1 MIRSLNNNTSF
12 VPRARFPGLSQ
23 GSQPRPR
30 APFLVSIRHFLSGA
44 AVAALVA
51 ALACAGPPADE
62 TTKPVKAV
70 VTTALLAGLVDEV
83 GGHLVDVR
91 AMVPPGVD
99 VHSFQTTP
107 QDSIEM
113 SQAHLVVSN
122 GAGLDD
128 FLGSVIRAAAGPGAV
143 HVVASGELPAASAP
157 DGSGLPGLQRSA
169 HKLEQHLTGPA
180 DPHYWQNPLYVI
192 HYVERIRDGLIQA
205 DGASAD
211 AYRAN
216 AEQFVQELRLL
227 DQEIAA
233 VLETVPPKR
242 RHLVTYHDAF
252 GHFGARYGWKVS
264 ALVSSDAGDVTP
276 ASVVAMMDQVRDQG
290 LPAVFA
296 EPQFRSQVLEQAAQ
310 DAGVQVG
317 TIYSDVLDGNVNTYA
332 EMMRF
337 NARSLVEHLR

>member
-1 MIRSLNNNTSF
+1 MILSLDNRTGFAPWRVFS
-12 VPRARFPGLSQ
+12 GLGH

-30 APFLVSIRHFLSGA
+30 APFLVSIRHLLSGA

-51 ALACAGPPADE
+51 VLACAALPANE
-62 TTKPVKAV
+62 TVKPVKAV
-70 VTTALLAGLVDEV
+70 ATTALLAGLVEKV
-83 GGHLVDVR
+83 GGRLVDVR
-91 AMVPPGVD
+91 ALVPPGVD

-107 QDSIEM
+107 QDSIEI
-113 SQAHLVVSN
+113 SQAQLVVSN

-128 FLGSVIRAAAGPGAV
+128 FLGSVIRGAAGPGAV
-143 HVVASGELPAASAP
+143 HVVASGELPAASAL
-157 DGSGLPGLQRSA
+157 DSSGLQGST

-205 DGASAD
+205 DGANAD

-233 VLETVPPKR
+233 VLEAVPPKR

-264 ALVSSDAGDVTP
+264 GLVSSDAADVTP
-276 ASVVAMMDQVRDQG
+276 ATIITIMGQVQDQG

-296 EPQFRSQVLEQAAQ
+296 EPQFRSQVMEQAAQ
-310 DAGVQVG
+310 DTGVRVG
-317 TIYSDVLDGNVNTYA
+317 TIYSDVLDGNVTTYV

-337 NARSLVEHLR
+337 NAKSLAEHLR

>member
-1 MIRSLNNNTSF
+1 MIPSLNNRTRLA
-12 VPRARFPGLSQ
+12 PWGRFPGLRQASQ
-23 GSQPRPR
+23 LRPR
-30 APFLVSIRHFLSGA
+30 APFLVSIRQFLSGA

-51 ALACAGPPADE
+51 ALACAGPPAVE
-62 TTKPVKAV
+62 TPKPVKAV
-70 VTTALLAGLVDEV
+70 ATTALLAGLVERV
-83 GGHLVDVR
+83 GGQLVDVR
-91 AMVPPGVD
+91 ALVPPGVD

-113 SQAHLVVSN
+113 SQAHLVVTN

-128 FLGSVIRAAAGPGAV
+128 FLGSVIRGAAGPDAV
-143 HVVASGELPAASAP
+143 HVVASEELPPASAL
-157 DGSGLPGLQRSA
+157 DGSALQGSA
-169 HKLEQHLTGPA
+169 HKLEQHVTGQA

-205 DGASAD
+205 DGANAD
-211 AYRAN
+211 TYRAN

-233 VLETVPPKR
+233 VLEAVPPKR

-264 ALVSSDAGDVTP
+264 GLVSSDAGDVTP
-276 ASVVAMMDQVRDQG
+276 ATVIAMMDQVRDQG

-296 EPQFRSQVLEQAAQ
+296 EPQFRSQVMEQAAQ
-310 DAGVQVG
+310 DTGVEVG
-317 TIYSDVLDGNVNTYA
+317 TIYSDVLDGNVSTYV
-332 EMMRF
+332 EMMRL
-337 NARSLVEHLR
+337 NANSLVEHLR

>member
-1 MIRSLNNNTSF
+1 MIPSLNNKT
-12 VPRARFPGLSQ
+12 RFAPLGRVPGLSQ

-30 APFLVSIRHFLSGA
+30 APFLVSIRHFFSGA

-51 ALACAGPPADE
+51 VLACAGPPADQVS
-62 TTKPVKAV
+62 KSVKAV
-70 VTTALLAGLVDEV
+70 ATTALLAGLVEKV
-83 GGHLVDVR
+83 GGQLVDVR
-91 AMVPPGVD
+91 ALVPPGVD

-107 QDSIEM
+107 QDSIVM
-113 SQAHLVVSN
+113 SQARLVVSN

-128 FLGSVIRAAAGPGAV
+128 FLGSVIRGAAGPDAV
-143 HVVASGELPAASAP
+143 HVVASDELPAASAL
-157 DGSGLPGLQRSA
+157 DRSRLQGSG
-169 HKLEQHLTGPA
+169 HTLEQHVTGPP

-205 DGASAD
+205 DGANAD
-211 AYRAN
+211 AYRVN
-216 AEQFVQELRLL
+216 AERFVQELRLL
-227 DQEIAA
+227 DQEISAI
-233 VLETVPPKR
+233 LEAVPPKR

-264 ALVSSDAGDVTP
+264 GLVSSDAGDVTP
-276 ASVVAMMDQVRDQG
+276 ATVVAMMDQVRDQG

-296 EPQFRSQVLEQAAQ
+296 EPQFRSQIMEQAAQ

-317 TIYSDVLDGNVNTYA
+317 TIYSDVLGGDVTTYV

-337 NARSLVEHLR
+337 NAKSLVEHLR